1 MSKQGFKTEI
11 ANLLSTTTQFDGP
24 SKTKLGTRYVA
35 LYESRWNA
43 FLEGDP
49 ATDTDDKVDS
59 PAVRSQFIADII
71 VEGMNEI
78 YMAGH
83 VEEIKDTA
91 PPIETLP

>member
-1 MSKQGFKTEI
+1 MSKQGFKTEL
-11 ANLLSTTTQFDGP
+11 ANLLATTGQFDGP
-24 SKTKLGTRYVA
+24 SKTKLGARYIS
-35 LYESRWNA
+35 LYEARWNA
-43 FLEGDP
+43 FLQGDP
-49 ATDTDDKVDS
+49 AVPEDDKTDT
-59 PAVRSQFIADII
+59 PATRSQFIADVI